1 MTNAVCSGP
10 STPYSASDITANMI
24 CAHDLN
30 GKGACQGDIGG
41 PMLIKEGNHYSIIG
55 KGNITLG
62 PIGTTHKKPFS
73 RHCLIRFPM

>member
-55 KGNITLG
+55 KGSTLLWDN
-62 PIGTTHKKPFS
+62 T
-73 RHCLIRFPM
+73 